1 MAKTLRYGR
10 GKGSIQIDGTLKK
23 MLEEALQEVAPMT
36 MHILESEIKERVKH
50 AKKNW
55 IVRGDVE
62 RTRKNG
68 TKYTYKQKSD
78 RSIDKFKTGVRLLD
92 GGRTIEAF
100 YSNTA
105 PYAWV
110 IKAGKQSKKDDGST
124 SSVKPG
130 QYVARETMFKASK
143 AGVDKLIKKLADA
156 YIKDQRKVK

>member
-10 GKGSIQIDGTLKK
+10 GETQVEIDGAIESMVKYTLKS
-23 MLEEALQEVAPMT
+23 VAPMT

-110 IKAGKQSKKDDGST
+110 IKAGKQSKKEDGSA